1 MRRQPRRT
9 PFQEGAPAG
18 HAGSPQGSVL
28 PRAQAGRQPVLLAR
42 HPQAQQAAPGREA
55 ARQHLAGSQGGQAE
69 LAVLGESYSMAA
81 VPQEPA

>member
-55 ARQHLAGSQGGQAE
+55 ARPHLAGSQGGQAE